1 MEIQT
6 EEQRALRDS
15 AARFLAQQCD
25 FARHRHQLQRAEA
38 PFDRVLWGRFAEM
51 GWLGVLVPESSGG
64 LGYPIAD
71 AMPIVEA
78 MGAQF
83 VAEPYQEAALASA
96 QLLMALGDGAQQER
110 WLPPLADGRALTLLA
125 HAEHGARYDLRCV
138 GTRALRVESGY
149 RLNGAKCALPFGD
162 AADRWLVSAR
172 TSGDPGDMEGISLFA
187 VEAGSAGLRFIR
199 HEGLGGEPWADVVL
213 DGVLVSA
220 DARLGPEGGAF
231 ASIETAHELLLASAS
246 IEAVGTL
253 QAVLEATR
261 DYARTR
267 RQFGHPLA
275 SFQVIAHRLVDMFT
289 QVELARSLAWL
300 AADQFGPACDASPQR
315 RRLLLSACKAQ
326 VSAACR
332 QVGEHAIQIH
342 GGIGM
347 TDELAVSHQ
356 VRRLLGIERRLGD
369 RFEHLGRLAEAVA
382 AGEGI
387 YA

>member
-6 EEQRALRDS
+6 EEQRALHDS

-25 FARHRHQLQRAEA
+25 FARHRRQLPRAQA
-38 PFDRVLWGRFAEM
+38 PFDRALWERFAEM
-51 GWLGVLVPESSGG
+51 GWLGALVPESAGG
-64 LGYPIAD
+64 LGYQLAD

-83 VAEPYQEAALASA
+83 VAEPYQEAALASV
-96 QLLMALGDGAQQER
+96 QLLLSLGNEAQQER
-110 WLPPLADGRALTLLA
+110 WLPPLAGGQALTLLA

-138 GTRALRVESGY
+138 STRAERVEGGY
-149 RLNGAKCALPFGD
+149 RLSGIKCALPYGD

-172 TSGDPGDMEGISLFA
+172 TSGALGDTAGISLFV
-187 VEAGSAGLRFIR
+187 VEAGTAGLRFVR
-199 HEGLGGEPWADVVL
+199 HEGLGGEPWTDVLL
-213 DGVLVSA
+213 DGVAVSS
-220 DARLGPEGGAF
+220 DARLGAEGGAF
-231 ASIETAHELLLASAS
+231 AAIEAAHELLLAAAS

-253 QAVLEATR
+253 QAVLATTC

-267 RQFGHPLA
+267 RQFGQPLS

-289 QVELARSLAWL
+289 QVELTRSLAWM
-300 AADQFGPACDASPQR
+300 AVDQFGPARDASPQR

-347 TDELAVSHQ
+347 TDELALSHQ

-382 AGEGI
+382 AKEGI

>member
-1 MEIQT
+1 MDIQT
-6 EEQRALRDS
+6 QEQIALYDS

-25 FARHRHQLQRAEA
+25 FARHRRQLQRAEA
-38 PFDRVLWGRFAEM
+38 SFDRALWERFAEM
-51 GWLGVLVPESSGG
+51 GWLGVLAPESAGG
-64 LGYPIAD
+64 LGYLAAD

-83 VAEPYQEAALASA
+83 VAEPYQEAALGSA
-96 QLLMALGDGAQQER
+96 LLLRTLGDEAQQKR
-110 WLPPLADGRALTLLA
+110 WLLPLAEGRALTLMA

-138 GTRALRVESGY
+138 STNAQRVSDGY
-149 RLNGAKCALPFGD
+149 RLNGVKCALPYGD
-162 AADRWLVSAR
+162 EADRWLVSAR
-172 TSGDPGDMEGISLFA
+172 TSGAQGEAEGISLFV
-187 VEAGSAGLRFIR
+187 VEAGAAGLRFVR
-199 HEGLGGEPWADVVL
+199 HEGQGGEPWADVVL
-213 DGVLVSA
+213 DGVVVPT
-220 DARLGPEGGAF
+220 DARLGSDGGAF
-231 ASIETAHELLLASAS
+231 AAIEAAHELLLAAAS

-253 QAVLEATR
+253 RAVLEATCE
-261 DYARTR
+261 YARTR
-267 RQFGHPLA
+267 QQFGKPLS

-289 QVELARSLAWL
+289 QVELTRSLAWM
-300 AADQFGPACDASPQR
+300 AADQFGPACEASPRR

-332 QVGEHAIQIH
+332 LVGEHAVQIH

-347 TDELAVSHQ
+347 TDELALSHQ

>member
-1 MEIQT
+1 MDIQT
-6 EEQRALRDS
+6 QEQRALHDS
-15 AARFLAQQCD
+15 ATRFLAQQCD
-25 FARHRHQLQRAEA
+25 FARHRRMLQRTDA
-38 PFDRVLWGRFAEM
+38 PFDRALWARFAEM
-51 GWLGVLVPESSGG
+51 GWLGVLVPESAGG
-64 LGYPIAD
+64 LGYLAAE

-96 QLLMALGDGAQQER
+96 QLLLALGDGAQQER
-110 WLPPLADGRALTLLA
+110 WLPPLATGRALTLLA

-138 GTRALRVESGY
+138 GTRAQRVEGGY
-149 RLNGAKCALPFGD
+149 RLNGVKCALPFGD

-172 TSGDPGDMEGISLFA
+172 TAGAPGDEQGISLFV
-187 VEAGSAGLRFIR
+187 VEAETEGLRFVR
-199 HEGLGGEPWADVVL
+199 HQGLGGEPWADAVL
-213 DGVLVSA
+213 EGVEVPL

-231 ASIETAHELLLASAS
+231 AAIEAAHELLLAAAS

-253 QAVLEATR
+253 QAVLEASC

-267 RQFGHPLA
+267 QQFGKTLA

-289 QVELARSLAWL
+289 QVELTRSLAWL
-300 AADQFGPACDASPQR
+300 AADQFGPDGDASPQR

-332 QVGEHAIQIH
+332 LVGEHAIQIH

-347 TDELAVSHQ
+347 TDELALSHQ
-356 VRRLLGIERRLGD
+356 VRRLLYIERRLGD
-369 RFEHLGRLAEAVA
+369 RFEHLGRLAEAVT
-382 AGEGI
+382 AGEGL